1 MAQNSLYDTDIVAWA
16 EQQVDELRRFAE
28 TASSNA
34 IDWDNVIEEVASVGR
49 SELSSVERYLVLV
62 LARLLKWLSVPE
74 VQATR
79 GWRAEVLAY
88 QQIARKRFSPAMRR
102 KLDLDEIWSDARKS
116 AETGLAYFSDEII
129 GGLPDQN
136 PFTLDDLIAVDF
148 DVDAAF
154 TRLARSVRE
163 PG

>member
-62 LARLLKWLSVPE
+62 LAHLLKWLSVPE
-74 VQATR
+74 VQAAR
-79 GWRAEVLAY
+79 GWRAEA
-88 QQIARKRFSPAMRR
+88 
-102 KLDLDEIWSDARKS
+102 
-116 AETGLAYFSDEII
+116 GLAYFSDEII